1 MTRVNQEKRDEMKQE
16 AQDREKIRIEQDALT
31 KKINE
36 IELIDAPEKSKL
48 KAYKVEGSAADKDND
63 KLN

>member
-1 MTRVNQEKRDEMKQE
+1 MKQE

-48 KAYKVEGSAADKDND
+48 KAYKIEGSLADKDND

>member
-48 KAYKVEGSAADKDND
+48 KAYKIEGSLADKDND

>member
-1 MTRVNQEKRDEMKQE
+1 VTRVNQEKRDEMKQE
-16 AQDREKIRIEQDALT
+16 AQDREKIRIEQDALN

-36 IELIDAPEKSKL
+36 IEMIDETKSKL

-63 KLN
+63 KQN

>member
-1 MTRVNQEKRDEMKQE
+1 MKQE
-16 AQDREKIRIEQDALT
+16 AQDREKIRIEQDALN

-36 IELIDAPEKSKL
+36 IEMIDETKSKL

-63 KLN
+63 KQN

>member
-1 MTRVNQEKRDEMKQE
+1 MKQE

-48 KAYKVEGSAADKDND
+48 KAYKIEGSAADKDND